1 MKQPQRCAAPGL
13 HWAAPV
19 SVLGS
24 RTLAATH
31 LRQIAIAHPVRQI
44 PNAIERALLAEDKRR
59 QGGQK
64 YVGRLRRYQDRTK
77 QLLSWHEPLLGGKL
91 CESCCIGWILQQ
103 LWKVLNREDS
113 RLPKVRGSHCTRVQ
127 RPARVIDHV
136 TDSFSPCPMRRVFPC
151 KIRMCSRFKNGIRA
165 RSCQRP
171 GLRASAFLLMSRSQ
185 NGANLCHGSLP

>member
-127 RPARVIDHV
+127 RPARVTDHV
-136 TDSFSPCPMRRVFPC
+136 TDPSPLP
-151 KIRMCSRFKNGIRA
+151 NAA
-165 RSCQRP
+165 RLPLQNTNVHSIQERHSSP
-171 GLRASAFLLMSRSQ
+171 LMSETWTSGVGFFADVTITER
-185 NGANLCHGSLP
+185 C